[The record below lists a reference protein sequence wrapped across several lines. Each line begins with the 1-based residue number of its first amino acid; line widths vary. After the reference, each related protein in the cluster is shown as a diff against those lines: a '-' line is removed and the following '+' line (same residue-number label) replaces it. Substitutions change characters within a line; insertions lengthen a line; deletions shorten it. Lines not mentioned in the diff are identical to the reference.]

1 MPRKFP
7 GRKAFNDPNNL
18 PPEMLVENLPRQ
30 RYSVVMENCIL
41 TFDLKAGR
49 EGKNVVLAGWKH
61 PIHVHDKQVLE
72 VERLMAVAQ
81 EKERD
86 YKRELRTWRNWDTGW
101 LLMNERPDDLDEYI
115 MLKEEMKDFHER

>member
-1 MPRKFP
+1 
-7 GRKAFNDPNNL
+7 
-18 PPEMLVENLPRQ
+18 
-30 RYSVVMENCIL
+30 
-41 TFDLKAGR
+41 
-49 EGKNVVLAGWKH
+49 
-61 PIHVHDKQVLE
+61 
-72 VERLMAVAQ
+72 MAVAQ